1 MRVAIVSE
9 CFLPVVNGV
18 TNSVLRVVEHLRDA
32 RHQVLIVAPGT
43 GEPTEYE
50 GVPVVRV
57 PALELPVVNSMPVGV
72 PSRRVLRALR
82 EFRPDVVHL
91 AAPFV
96 VGYRGLAAARRMGIP
111 TVAIYQ
117 TDIAGFAASYG
128 LGLTARAAWRW
139 TCRLHSQADRT
150 LAPST
155 WAMEALRARGVPRVH
170 QWARGVDTSRF
181 TPAKRDGALRAS
193 LAPGGELLVGYVG
206 RLAPEKQVERLTVLA
221 DLPGTRL
228 VVVGAGPSEERLR
241 AALPRAAF
249 LGFQGGDE
257 LARTYASLDVFVHTG
272 PSETFCQA
280 VQEALA
286 SGLPVIAPDAGGP
299 RDLVLPGRTG
309 FLVPP
314 RPDGVDASDLGAA
327 AADAQLR
334 ATVRALA
341 DEPTRLRFGAAARKS
356 VLRRTWS
363 TVCDELLAHYAEV
376 IDARRSAGGTRMNT
390 GQRGSGERAGTA
402 CNGSEA
408 RVGTTHS
415 GSGTRIGRAGTHAA

>member
-18 TNSVLRVVEHLRDA
+18 TNSVLRVLEHLGEA
-32 RHQVLIVAPGT
+32 GHQALVIAPGT
-43 GEPTEYE
+43 DEPASHD

-57 PALELPVVNSMPVGV
+57 PAVDLPVVNSMPVGM
-72 PSRRVLRALR
+72 PSRRILKALRA
-82 EFRPDVVHL
+82 FAPDVVHL

-96 VGYRGLAAARRMGIP
+96 VGARGLAAARRLGIP

-117 TDIAGFAASYG
+117 TDVAGFAGSYG

-150 LAPST
+150 LAPSS
-155 WAMEALRARGVPRVH
+155 WAAEALQGRGVPRVH
-170 QWARGVDTSRF
+170 QWARGVDTRRF
-181 TPAKRDGALRAS
+181 TPSKRDAGLRAE

-206 RLAPEKQVERLTVLA
+206 RLAPEKQVERLAALA
-221 DLPGTRL
+221 GVPGVRL

-241 AALPRAAF
+241 ALLPAAAF
-249 LGFQGGDE
+249 LGFRGGDE
-257 LARTYASLDVFVHTG
+257 LARIYASLDVFVHTG

-286 SGLPVIAPDAGGP
+286 SGLPVVAPDAGGP

-314 RPDGVDASDLGAA
+314 RPDGTEAGDPGAV

-334 ATVRALA
+334 EAVIALTDPALRAA
-341 DEPTRLRFGAAARKS
+341 FGAAARQS

-363 TVCDELLAHYAEV
+363 TVCDELLAHYADV
-376 IDARRSAGGTRMNT
+376 VGAAAHRPAR
-390 GQRGSGERAGTA
+390 
-402 CNGSEA
+402 
-408 RVGTTHS
+408 
-415 GSGTRIGRAGTHAA
+415 AA